1 MARKGLKTKRRT
13 RAKTR
18 VRGGGFSVNPAN
30 YVAVGHPVY
39 QQYAVHGTDCPGG
52 MSGGKRRMRRT
63 RRTRGGYKLEVAPFM
78 ESDVAASV
86 PVATAQVQAQP
97 VAQGAAPQ
105 KGGRYEVNPGFL
117 LDGES
122 DMGARSYAPI
132 APIACERGHANS
144 MNMHGGGSLAG
155 AALAHYAPTAG
166 YGHQFEASTG
176 SLGGMMIN
184 QPYDARAMNPA
195 CIKTGGK
202 RRMYRKS
209 KRRGSRKSK
218 RRST

>member
-1 MARKGLKTKRRT
+1 MARKGRKTKRRT

-18 VRGGGFSVNPAN
+18 VRGGGFSVNPMN

-39 QQYAVHGTDCPGG
+39 QQYAGHGTDCPGG
-52 MSGGKRRMRRT
+52 MSGGKRST
-63 RRTRGGYKLEVAPFM
+63 RSTRSTRCMRGGYKLEVAPFM

-86 PVATAQVQAQP
+86 PVATAQVQAQ
-97 VAQGAAPQ
+97 GAVPQ

-117 LDGES
+117 LDGGS

-144 MNMHGGGSLAG
+144 MNMHGGGSLGG

-202 RRMYRKS
+202 RR
-209 KRRGSRKSK
+209 GSRASK

>member
-1 MARKGLKTKRRT
+1 MARKSRNTKRRT

-39 QQYAVHGTDCPGG
+39 QQYAGHGTDCAGG
-52 MSGGKRRMRRT
+52 MSGGKRRMRRA

-78 ESDVAASV
+78 ESDVAASA
-86 PVATAQVQAQP
+86 PVATAEVQAQP
-97 VAQGAAPQ
+97 IAHGAVPQ

-117 LDGES
+117 LDGGS

-132 APIACERGHANS
+132 APIACERGHENS
-144 MNMHGGGSLAG
+144 MNMRGGGSLGG
-155 AALAHYAPTAG
+155 ASLAHYAPTAG
-166 YGHQFEASTG
+166 YGPQFEASVG

-184 QPYDARAMNPA
+184 QPYDARSMNPA
-195 CIKTGGK
+195 CVKTGG
-202 RRMYRKS
+202 RRRGSK
-209 KRRGSRKSK
+209 KRRGSQK